1 MPLSELS
8 IFHPPGHLSRPDNPF
23 GKDIANAQL
32 YRALVRHGGYKR
44 THVLNQLGL
53 ADDQLI
59 NSFDPEAESNCVIS
73 GGSLLSTAIPAR
85 SGVLLRGQPY
95 LSELAWLRRS
105 AASAGAYSLVGLIHT
120 IAPPAI
126 RESIGAVAIAP
137 VEEWDALICTSPC
150 VQQSMV
156 QMFDRWNDHLE
167 ERLGARRSP
176 RPQLPIIP
184 LAVDAEAISQS
195 ACSAEGRLRLR
206 SRHAIGEG
214 ETLVIWVGRLSF
226 YEKAFPQ
233 VMFQAVQE
241 AARASGERVHFGLCG
256 WFPGGDVDHKRY
268 LQAAEVYAPDV
279 NVIFWDGNNKDLLSD
294 CWAAADIFLSLV
306 DNIQET
312 FGLTPVEAMAAGLP
326 VVASDWDGYRST
338 VRHGL
343 DGFLIPTLGAPGSRL
358 GRVMAD
364 MHGLGLETYQT
375 YVGSVAQH
383 TAVHVGRAAEALR
396 VLITSPEKRSA
407 MGASAARRARDCFS
421 WPVVVNQYNELF
433 EDLAARRQSAAKDS
447 SVRPNVH
454 VNPLRGEPFAD
465 FKGFSTQVLNP
476 STFLMLRSGQSIAGF
491 DRVSH
496 VDLDR
501 VFGRLHGTTAEA
513 QRVLELLAAGQG
525 LTAATLLKSFPPARA
540 EFIILT
546 IVWLAKLGLLD
557 WLEASPGLPSIVQQS
572 GA

>member
-1 MPLSELS
+1 MSLSELS
-8 IFHPPGHLSRPDNPF
+8 IFHPPGHLSHPDNPF

-32 YRALVRHGGYKR
+32 YRALVRYGGYQR
-44 THVLNQLGL
+44 MYVLNQLGL
-53 ADDQLI
+53 ADEQLMQGL
-59 NSFDPEAESNCVIS
+59 DPNAESDCAIS
-73 GGSLLSTAIPAR
+73 GGSLLSTDIPAR
-85 SGVLLRGQPY
+85 CGVLLRGQPY

-105 AASAGAYSLVGLIHT
+105 AASEDSYSLVGLIHT

-126 RESIGAVAIAP
+126 RESIGAAAIAP
-137 VEEWDALICTSPC
+137 VAEWDALVCTSPC

-156 QMFDRWNDHLE
+156 QMFDRCNDHLI
-167 ERLGARRSP
+167 ERLGACRFP

-184 LAVDAEAISQS
+184 LAVDVEAISRS
-195 ACSAEGRLRLR
+195 ASCAESRLRLR
-206 SRHAIGEG
+206 GRHSIEEG

-233 VMFQAVQE
+233 AMFQAVQE
-241 AARASGERVHFGLCG
+241 AARMSAQRVHFGLCG

-268 LQAAEVYAPDV
+268 LQAAKIYAPDV
-279 NVIFWDGNNKDLLSD
+279 NVIFWDGNNKDLLSE

-312 FGLTPVEAMAAGLP
+312 FGLAPVEAMAAGLP
-326 VVASDWDGYRST
+326 VVVSDWDGYRFT
-338 VRHGL
+338 VREGL

-358 GRVMAD
+358 GRAMAD
-364 MHGLGLETYQT
+364 LHALGLETYQT

-433 EDLAARRQSAAKDS
+433 EDLAARRQSAFSDS
-447 SVRPNVH
+447 PARPRTLVS
-454 VNPLRGEPFAD
+454 PLRGEPFAD
-465 FKGFSTQVLNP
+465 FTGFSTQVLNP
-476 STFLMLRSGQSIAGF
+476 STRLTLRSGQSSAGF
-491 DRVSH
+491 GRVRH

-501 VFGRLHGTTAEA
+501 VFDRLHGTANEA
-513 QRVLELLAAGQG
+513 QQVLELVGAGPG
-525 LTAATLLKSFPPARA
+525 LTAAKLLQAFPPARG

-557 WLEASPGLPSIVQQS
+557 WLEPSSGPPLIVQKS